1 MKLQDGLDYQ
11 AGRFEKVLSL
21 FLEDTG
27 SPMPPAALR
36 MSSSTPVEA
45 MCPVSQLR
53 QAWASEATP
62 GSAPCTECHLC
73 LSMEALPS
81 GPPRPRASLAL
92 YPSEGHH
99 KDRLPS
105 RGDHAEPDHYN
116 SRHPSSPAAACT
128 PRPAWAPGSL
138 RPSACSPNWSL
149 LPHPAPLHSSS
160 FTTLFFVVGPACSAP
175 NSDRCCD

>member
-1 MKLQDGLDYQ
+1 MGSIIKLAGLKRSYPFSWRTQ
-11 AGRFEKVLSL
+11 GPQCHPLPFA
-21 FLEDTG
+21 
-27 SPMPPAALR
+27 
-36 MSSSTPVEA
+36 
-45 MCPVSQLR
+45 CPR
-53 QAWASEATP
+53 
-62 GSAPCTECHLC
+62 APQWKPCAQC
-73 LSMEALPS
+73 LSCARP
-81 GPPRPRASLAL
+81 GPQKPPLGWLLAQSATSASAWRRFPVGLLGPGPSLAL

-149 LPHPAPLHSSS
+149 SPHPAPLHSSS
-160 FTTLFFVVGPACSAP
+160 FTTLFFVVDPACSAP
-175 NSDRCCD
+175 NRDRCCD